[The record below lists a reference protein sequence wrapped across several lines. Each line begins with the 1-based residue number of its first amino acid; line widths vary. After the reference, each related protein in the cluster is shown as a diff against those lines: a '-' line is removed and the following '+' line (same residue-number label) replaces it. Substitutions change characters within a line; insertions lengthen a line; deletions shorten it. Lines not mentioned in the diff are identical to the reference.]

1 MQSIIYQR
9 RKQTKPLNAMKHPS
23 ARHVNIA
30 SFTKK
35 LLHVNRLDTSS
46 RNKKRKRGHKVCFD
60 RRTKLSMRWGATKK
74 ASSIPLSGM
83 THHHHII
90 TVLVVKI
97 A

>member
-1 MQSIIYQR
+1 
-9 RKQTKPLNAMKHPS
+9 
-23 ARHVNIA
+23 
-30 SFTKK
+30 
-35 LLHVNRLDTSS
+35 
-46 RNKKRKRGHKVCFD
+46 
-60 RRTKLSMRWGATKK
+60 MRWGATKK